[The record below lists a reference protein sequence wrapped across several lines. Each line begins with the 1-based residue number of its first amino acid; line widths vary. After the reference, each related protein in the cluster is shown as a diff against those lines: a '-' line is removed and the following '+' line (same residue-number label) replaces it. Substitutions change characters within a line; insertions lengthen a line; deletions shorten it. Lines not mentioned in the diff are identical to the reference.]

1 MYVLYTFHYVFI
13 ESSLTTLP
21 KRFLVLLISVHVGME
36 EKNKRER
43 ERGGG
48 RQIIGSKHPVNHV
61 GHIRMKRK
69 NREGERESGTD

>member
-36 EKNKRER
+36 EKTRER
-43 ERGGG
+43 EGG

>member
-21 KRFLVLLISVHVGME
+21 KGFLVLLVSVHVGME

-43 ERGGG
+43 G
-48 RQIIGSKHPVNHV
+48 REIIGSKHPVNHV

-69 NREGERESGTD
+69 NREGERESRTD